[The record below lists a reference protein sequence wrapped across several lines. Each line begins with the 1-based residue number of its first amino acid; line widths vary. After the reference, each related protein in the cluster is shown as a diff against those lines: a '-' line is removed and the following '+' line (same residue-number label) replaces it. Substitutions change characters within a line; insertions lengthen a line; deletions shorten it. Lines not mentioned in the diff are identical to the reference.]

1 MVFLWTEDGNSSLPR
16 EIATTI
22 ICASCSFERTL
33 QARDVLVYLMFRLTV
48 FQTSKLTSKLRVVLC
63 LGVRQG
69 LVEIW
74 SCVAPTV
81 GSAAF
86 ELLLLR
92 GVVCYSATAHQS
104 CGPAWPSCHKPCVC
118 FKLRFPPLGLD
129 DNCCCDRYEVRLESC
144 LQLWFRFT
152 SLLTL
157 HSAMCN
163 VHTSPQ
169 VQVLL
174 FPAGRITQQEK
185 TPRFEASSFYTGNY
199 FLQQSANINESA
211 QRFVL
216 WKLVWVKEMV
226 GWFCI
231 FFAFFFSQR
240 NLLKT
245 RKYPTKPNGRS
256 EPALSWSSP
265 YSPFDGCWS
274 KIPTLAEIFWTPF
287 SASQLQQG

>member
-1 MVFLWTEDGNSSLPR
+1 MSHRL
-16 EIATTI
+16 

-157 HSAMCN
+157 QCAHISA
-163 VHTSPQ
+163 VATTFIPSWTSNWTRTTRKN
-169 VQVLL
+169 
-174 FPAGRITQQEK
+174 GRIWRK
-185 TPRFEASSFYTGNY
+185 VFAHGHF
-199 FLQQSANINESA
+199 FLY
-211 QRFVL
+211 V
-216 WKLVWVKEMV
+216 
-226 GWFCI
+226 
-231 FFAFFFSQR
+231 
-240 NLLKT
+240 
-245 RKYPTKPNGRS
+245 TK
-256 EPALSWSSP
+256 
-265 YSPFDGCWS
+265 C
-274 KIPTLAEIFWTPF
+274 K
-287 SASQLQQG
+287 

>member
-1 MVFLWTEDGNSSLPR
+1 M
-16 EIATTI
+16 
-22 ICASCSFERTL
+22 
-33 QARDVLVYLMFRLTV
+33 
-48 FQTSKLTSKLRVVLC
+48 VLC
-63 LGVRQG
+63 LGVRQE

-226 GWFCI
+226 GWFCASVNKNSKSLLVFASKI
-231 FFAFFFSQR
+231 FFCIFLQSEKFVENKEIPNKAEWKVWACPELIESLFSFWW
-240 NLLKT
+240 LLVQD
-245 RKYPTKPNGRS
+245 PNFGGRS
-256 EPALSWSSP
+256 FGGPPLAPACSSK
-265 YSPFDGCWS
+265 DGR
-274 KIPTLAEIFWTPF
+274 
-287 SASQLQQG
+287 SQGWLW